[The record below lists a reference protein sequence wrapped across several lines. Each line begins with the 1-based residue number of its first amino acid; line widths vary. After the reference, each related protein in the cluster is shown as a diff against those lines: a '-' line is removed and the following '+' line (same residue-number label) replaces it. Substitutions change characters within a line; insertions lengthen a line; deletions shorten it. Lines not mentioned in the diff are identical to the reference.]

1 MVRKWKDVPIKE
13 KIQYWVS
20 TVLILSGIVLSYLS
34 FFLSDN
40 KEINDS
46 VLIYLSQT
54 LVFAGGVFG
63 VSLYF
68 KSQISEFRTKSK
80 EYIDK
85 IADAKLGK
93 PN

>member
-1 MVRKWKDVPIKE
+1 MKQKWCDVPIKE
-13 KIQYWVS
+13 KIQYW
-20 TVLILSGIVLSYLS
+20 TAIILVASGVVLSYLS

-54 LVFAGGVFG
+54 LIFAGGIFG

-68 KSQISEFRTKSK
+68 KSQLGEFKSK
-80 EYIDK
+80 SKQYIDG
-85 IADAKLGK
+85 KLDK
-93 PN
+93 LT